1 MRWLRHS
8 DRMVRTNR
16 SAYAFARGERT
27 GVRMIST
34 PIEASTSSKLEVNWC
49 PGRG

>member
-1 MRWLRHS
+1 
-8 DRMVRTNR
+8 MVRTNR

-34 PIEASTSSKLEVNWC
+34 PIEASTSSKLEVNLV
-49 PGRG
+49 PRSRMRK